1 MASEAGKGDKRR
13 KGADDK
19 AYAEGWDRIFRRPQ
33 EQQKDT
39 QEELKKEQAKERKNG

>member
-19 AYAEGWDRIFRRPQ
+19 AYASGWDRIFGNK
-33 EQQKDT
+33 EKEKDGQISASTET
-39 QEELKKEQAKERKNG
+39 QHKRKG